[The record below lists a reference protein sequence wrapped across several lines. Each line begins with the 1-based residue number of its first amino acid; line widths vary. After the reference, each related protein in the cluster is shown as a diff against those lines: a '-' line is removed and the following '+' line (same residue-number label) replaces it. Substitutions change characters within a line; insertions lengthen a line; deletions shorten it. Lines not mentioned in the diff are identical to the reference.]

1 MNDESRSITEDVA
14 TWQEWVMPQRA
25 GLPPKLSR
33 LRQKLGEKAKR
44 EPRFRFYALYDR
56 IYRLDALEAAW
67 KQVRANHGAAGIDG
81 VTIED
86 IETSEVGVQ
95 GFIQEIQ
102 EVLRT
107 RQYQAKGVRRLP
119 VPESPVCR
127 RTATGRRQTG
137 VYVPKPDGRQRPLGI
152 PTVRDRVVHLPAACL
167 PPAYRLARRGRQGR
181 QGRQGRRRC

>member
-1 MNDESRSITEDVA
+1 LNDESRSTTEEEA

-56 IYRLDALEAAW
+56 ICWLDTLEAAW

-95 GFIQEIQ
+95 GFIKEIQ
-102 EVLRT
+102 EALRT
-107 RQYQAKGVRRLP
+107 RQYQAIGVRR
-119 VPESPVCR
+119 
-127 RTATGRRQTG
+127 

-152 PTVRDRVVHLPAACL
+152 PTLTSYCTFYDRLWEC
-167 PPAYRLARRGRQGR
+167 
-181 QGRQGRRRC
+181 